1 MTQTPPAG
9 TESEEPTPPG
19 GADMDLA
26 PVEREAIQWVVRLTS
41 GETNPADRAAF
52 RRWKAQNPQHA
63 AALHHAL
70 NLWLGV
76 GRALH
81 ASRKPAAAPLRR

>member
-1 MTQTPPAG
+1 
-9 TESEEPTPPG
+9 
-19 GADMDLA
+19 MDLA